1 LGELALNICAG
12 TIFEEY
18 GGVSRHIFDI
28 KKFSRHRISIV
39 PPKLPRILLNRFRWA
54 KQHYK
59 KIVGNHLLHR
69 YDALHSQADPW
80 FEKACQTTRSNA
92 CKWVH
97 TFHSL
102 FFPEDYEHGLAAW
115 QETEN
120 QVLTEICS
128 QADIRITVSKWLHD
142 YLQSRFHIS
151 TLILEHGIDLSLLQK
166 INGREFTDNYKTDD
180 FILYVGGFREVKN
193 PVFFVSL
200 AEEMPKENFL
210 MIGERLDKESFLQM
224 YHIKIPENL
233 IMLGSVPHEMALSA
247 MAACKIYVM
256 TSKRESLG
264 YTLLEAMALGKP
276 VVAPDHSG
284 PRDIL
289 ADTKAGLL
297 YRPDSLADAVKQ
309 IRQALAS
316 QTIGQE
322 AKELVAERFNVS
334 KQIMKLD
341 DLYSSL
347 Q

>member
-1 LGELALNICAG
+1 MKIAVG

-28 KKFSRHRISIV
+28 NKFSRHRISIV
-39 PPKLPRILLNRFRWA
+39 PTKPFRIILNRFRWI
-54 KQHYK
+54 KPHFQ
-59 KIVGNHLLHR
+59 KIIGRYFLHQ
-69 YDALHSQADPW
+69 YDSLHSHADPW
-80 FEKACQTTRSNA
+80 FEKACRDTRSNS

-102 FFPEDYEHGLAAW
+102 FFPEDYEHGLVEW

-120 QVLTEICS
+120 RVLTEICS

-151 TLILEHGIDLSLLQK
+151 TLVIEHGVDPSLPQK
-166 INGREFTDNYKTDD
+166 ISGREFRSKYQTDD

-200 AEEMPKENFL
+200 AEQMPQETFL
-210 MIGERLDKESFLQM
+210 MIGERLDRANFLQR
-224 YHIKIPENL
+224 YHINIPNNL
-233 IMLGSVPHEMALSA
+233 ILLGTVPHEMALSA
-247 MAACKIYVM
+247 MAACKMYVM

-264 YTLLEAMALGKP
+264 YTLLEAMALGKA

-289 ADTKAGLL
+289 ADTGAGLL
-297 YRPDSLADAVKQ
+297 YQPDSLADAEKK

-316 QTIGQE
+316 QTIGTA
-322 AKELVAERFNVS
+322 AKELVAERYNIS